1 MPSRPA
7 PLQRLAAA
15 AVAVTLG
22 AMLSMT
28 PTAHADNDAR
38 QLLLAAIANTKGSS
52 SRHSS
57 TTPRNQ

>member
-1 MPSRPA
+1 MPRSTA

-15 AVAVTLG
+15 TVAVTLG

-38 QLLLAAIANTKGSS
+38 QLLLAAIANTKGSAL
-52 SRHSS
+52 SR
-57 TTPRNQ
+57 